1 MLKSYNAIRGFVESD
16 TAAGINVN
24 SPFVPVTPPTSIN
37 DNDSVQKA
45 LEKLQGA
52 INGGASGSVSSVS
65 VAPANGLAGTVANP
79 TTTPAITLSTTVTGI
94 VKGDGTSLSQA
105 VSGTDYQAPL
115 INPVTSSS
123 ATPTNNQLAVFNGT
137 GDQVTPQSAL
147 PAAAFPALTGDV
159 ATTSGSLITTLSTT
173 AVTPGSYTNTNLT
186 VDAKGRL
193 TAATSGVAPVASFS
207 AGATGLTPNTATTGA
222 VTLAGTLAI
231 GSGGTGAT
239 TQQVAI
245 NNLSGSTAS
254 GQYLRGN
261 GTNVSMSAIQVSD
274 VPTLNQ
280 NTTGTAASVTGTN
293 VVTNTNLSTMAANTV
308 KMNATSSTANA
319 QDVATNTAFNKNFET
334 STANIKMNGI
344 VSVGSSG
351 NVVNSDH
358 VHPSDTSK
366 QNIISTPTANNLV
379 TVNSSG
385 QVIDSGLSVSTI
397 STTSSDTALL
407 TSKATQ
413 TAIALA
419 ITGSED
425 LRGGYNAS
433 SNTFPT
439 TGGTGTGGA
448 INAGNYWYV
457 TVAGTLGGESVP
469 IGSSIRAL
477 VNNPGQS
484 SSNWLITQ
492 DAVNTVFGRT
502 GAITAQTGDY
512 TISQITNGLTNV
524 APSGNI
530 LVGSS
535 EG

>member
-1 MLKSYNAIRGFVESD
+1 
-16 TAAGINVN
+16 
-24 SPFVPVTPPTSIN
+24 
-37 DNDSVQKA
+37 
-45 LEKLQGA
+45 
-52 INGGASGSVSSVS
+52 
-65 VAPANGLAGTVANP
+65 
-79 TTTPAITLSTTVTGI
+79 
-94 VKGDGTSLSQA
+94 
-105 VSGTDYQAPL
+105 
-115 INPVTSSS
+115 
-123 ATPTNNQLAVFNGT
+123 
-137 GDQVTPQSAL
+137 
-147 PAAAFPALTGDV
+147 
-159 ATTSGSLITTLSTT
+159 
-173 AVTPGSYTNTNLT
+173 
-186 VDAKGRL
+186 
-193 TAATSGVAPVASFS
+193 
-207 AGATGLTPNTATTGA
+207 
-222 VTLAGTLAI
+222 
-231 GSGGTGAT
+231 
-239 TQQVAI
+239 
-245 NNLSGSTAS
+245 
-254 GQYLRGN
+254 
-261 GTNVSMSAIQVSD
+261 
-274 VPTLNQ
+274 
-280 NTTGTAASVTGTN
+280 
-293 VVTNTNLSTMAANTV
+293 
-308 KMNATSSTANA
+308 
-319 QDVATNTAFNKNFET
+319 
-334 STANIKMNGI
+334 
-344 VSVGSSG
+344 
-351 NVVNSDH
+351 

-484 SSNWLITQ
+484 SSNWLIIQ

-535 EG
+535 EGVATPVAVSGDAVISNTGVLTLNTVPIAKGGTGATTQQMAINNLSGSAESGQYLRGNGTNVSMSAIQVSDVPTLNQNTTGTAASVTGKYY

>member
-193 TAATSGVAPVASFS
+193 TAAASGVAPVASFS

-280 NTTGTAASVTGTN
+280 NTTGTAASVTG
-293 VVTNTNLSTMAANTV
+293 
-308 KMNATSSTANA
+308 
-319 QDVATNTAFNKNFET
+319 
-334 STANIKMNGI
+334 
-344 VSVGSSG
+344 
-351 NVVNSDH
+351 
-358 VHPSDTSK
+358 
-366 QNIISTPTANNLV
+366 
-379 TVNSSG
+379 
-385 QVIDSGLSVSTI
+385 
-397 STTSSDTALL
+397 
-407 TSKATQ
+407 
-413 TAIALA
+413 
-419 ITGSED
+419 
-425 LRGGYNAS
+425 
-433 SNTFPT
+433 
-439 TGGTGTGGA
+439 
-448 INAGNYWYV
+448 
-457 TVAGTLGGESVP
+457 
-469 IGSSIRAL
+469 
-477 VNNPGQS
+477 
-484 SSNWLITQ
+484 
-492 DAVNTVFGRT
+492 
-502 GAITAQTGDY
+502 
-512 TISQITNGLTNV
+512 
-524 APSGNI
+524 
-530 LVGSS
+530 
-535 EG
+535 